1 MDIEV
6 LVRLTAGACSTLY
19 LHGEAAG
26 EGVVGLELPVQ
37 RARAL
42 RHALQRRHV
51 VVVLR
56 LGPLLLLCL
65 RSHSMRR
72 LEISY
77 STHAGQYW
85 RNGTL
90 SIYRDTSDK
99 IL

>member
-1 MDIEV
+1 MDVKV
-6 LVRLTAGACSTLY
+6 LVRLAAGACSTVY

-56 LGPLLLLCL
+56 LSPLLLLRL

-72 LEISY
+72 LQISQ

-85 RNGTL
+85 GHGTP
-90 SIYRDTSDK
+90 YHQ
-99 IL
+99 